1 MLGWMIPL
9 LLVVGGLLSVQAA
22 ANVRLS
28 HALRGPVPAAA
39 MQLAVGFLVSFVVAA
54 LGGGL
59 GALGRL
65 PEAPAWHLL
74 GGLGSAVYITAG
86 IVLFPRLGALVTVG
100 LFITGQMLASLV
112 LDSFGL
118 LGVPVEPP
126 GLATLLGVLAVLVG
140 AGLIVRA
147 QRVASAPASSAVP
160 ATREP
165 AVNVAVAA
173 AAPRP
178 VTTSAEPGGSSAAR
192 PARRSSWWD
201 RAGWLALAL
210 AGGAVLP
217 VQAAVN
223 AQLRADL
230 VAPLAV
236 ATFSFFVATVAMC
249 LVLVGTRR
257 AGASGVGVWP
267 ALREVPWWGW
277 LGGLVG
283 ASYVTS
289 MFLLV
294 PYIGVA
300 PAIALT
306 VAGQQVASALVDHY
320 GWLRLPR
327 RPVAR
332 RRLLGVGVLLAGVA
346 LLQLF

>member
-1 MLGWMIPL
+1 
-9 LLVVGGLLSVQAA
+9 LSVRAA

-28 HALRGPVPAAA
+28 HVLRGPVPGAAT
-39 MQLAVGFLVSFVVAA
+39 QLTVGFLLLFVVTA
-54 LGGGL
+54 LAGGL
-59 GALGRL
+59 GALARL
-65 PEAPAWHLL
+65 PEAPPWHLL

-118 LGVPVEPP
+118 LGVPIEPL

-147 QRVASAPASSAVP
+147 QHVASPPASTAVAVP
-160 ATREP
+160 VAGESSGNVRATAPGPGVTNP
-165 AVNVAVAA
+165 A
-173 AAPRP
+173 
-178 VTTSAEPGGSSAAR
+178 PGGSSGSC
-192 PARRSSWWD
+192 PARRSTWWG
-201 RAGWLALAL
+201 RAGWLVLAL

-223 AQLRADL
+223 ARLRADL
-230 VAPLAV
+230 AEPLAV
-236 ATFSFFVATVAMC
+236 ATFSFLIATVAMC
-249 LVLVGTRR
+249 LVLVGSRR
-257 AGASGVGVWP
+257 AGTSAASGWP

-294 PYIGVA
+294 PYTGVA

-306 VAGQQVASALVDHY
+306 VAGQQVTSALVDHY
-320 GWLRLPR
+320 GWLRLPQ

-332 RRLLGVGVLLAGVA
+332 HRLLGVGVLLVGVA